1 MMVRGMNMKIRIGF
15 LITVFLIMLFGLS
28 SVNAANITKLESNT
42 TYELDMNGGN
52 KEAVRVDLT
61 YINETV

>member
-1 MMVRGMNMKIRIGF
+1 MKIRIGF

>member
-1 MMVRGMNMKIRIGF
+1 
-15 LITVFLIMLFGLS
+15 MLFGLS